1 MDNATIIRVV
11 GIVITLIL
19 AMLVY
24 DQLNTIELV
33 LKEG

>member
-1 MDNATIIRVV
+1 MNPTVPTVIRVI

-24 DQLNTIELV
+24 DQLIYN
-33 LKEG
+33 KSCP